1 MGLLE
6 ELSKKKIERRDFVKL
21 CGAVAAVFSLPLT
34 FQNKV
39 ALATEQAMSKPR
51 VIWLE
56 GQDCA
61 GCSESLL
68 ATLNP
73 SASELVLDT
82 LSIRYHETI
91 MGASGEVAEH
101 ALRETIKEGGYI
113 MVVEGSIPKADDRFC
128 MVGGRT
134 FRETVME
141 VADKAAVV
149 IGVGSCATYGGGI
162 PGATPSQG
170 GGVGEFVKNKPLI
183 NLPSCPVKPSRLVA
197 TIMYYLTAKKAP
209 PLDTY
214 NRPLAFYANLVHDNC
229 PRRGQFEKG
238 NFLTDWN
245 DPKQRQY
252 CLLKKGC
259 KGPKTY
265 SDCAQVWW
273 NEGANFC
280 MNAGAPCAGCGQPEF
295 YKQFSPLYQ
304 NEEVL
309 GIGPGKTINLD
320 NASAFLTG
328 ATAAGIAVHG
338 IGRVVTGK
346 GSEAGRDDETA

>member
-6 ELSKKKIERRDFVKL
+6 ELSSKRIERRDFLKL
-21 CGAVAAVFSLPLT
+21 CGAVTAAFSLPLT
-34 FQNKV
+34 FQDHI
-39 ALATEQAMSKPR
+39 ASAAEQAMAKPR

-61 GCSESLL
+61 GCSESFL
-68 ATLNP
+68 ATMNP
-73 SASELVLDT
+73 SVAELVLDT

-91 MGASGEVAEH
+91 MGASGEVAEK
-101 ALRETIKEGGYI
+101 ALRDTMKEGGYI
-113 MVVEGSIPKADDRFC
+113 LVVEGSIPKADDRFC
-128 MVGGRT
+128 LVGGKP

-141 VADKAAVV
+141 VAENAALV
-149 IGVGSCATYGGGI
+149 IGAGSCAMYGGGI
-162 PGATPSQG
+162 PGATPSMG

-197 TIMYYLTAKKAP
+197 TVLYYLAAKKAP
-209 PLDTY
+209 PLDSY
-214 NRPLAFYANLVHDNC
+214 NRPVAFYGSLIHDNC

-245 DPKQRQY
+245 DPEQRGY

-273 NEGANFC
+273 NEGASFC

-295 YKQFSPLYQ
+295 YKEFSPLYANQ
-304 NEEVL
+304 ETL
-309 GIGPGKTINLD
+309 GIGFGKSVNVDT
-320 NASAFLTG
+320 AGAFVIG
-328 ATAAGIAVHG
+328 ATAAGVAVHG
-338 IGRVVTGK
+338 IGRVIAGK
-346 GSEAGRDDETA
+346 GPDANKEDELG